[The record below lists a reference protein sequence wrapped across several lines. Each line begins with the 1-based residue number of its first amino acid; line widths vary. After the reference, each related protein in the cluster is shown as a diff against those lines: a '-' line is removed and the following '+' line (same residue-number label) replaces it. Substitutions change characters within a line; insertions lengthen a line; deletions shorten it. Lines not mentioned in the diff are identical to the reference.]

1 MTRTHL
7 ILSALA
13 AAMLS
18 TAAHAADAPELYATH
33 CAACHGDGRLG
44 GTGPALIPQ
53 TLGRMRGPAVAE
65 VITHGRPATQ
75 MPAFADTLAQ
85 DQITAISDWL
95 ATPLDTIP
103 AWGEA
108 EIRASREMAAGLS
121 PRRGPVLRRGP
132 VEPLCR
138 GGDRRP
144 PCERP

>member
-18 TAAHAADAPELYATH
+18 TAAHAADAPKLYATH

-44 GTGPALIPQ
+44 GTGPALIPE

-103 AWGEA
+103 AWGRGRNPGQPRNGRRT
-108 EIRASREMAAGLS
+108 ITPPRPRLS
-121 PRRGPVLRRGP
+121 TPTR
-132 VEPLCR
+132 
-138 GGDRRP
+138 
-144 PCERP
+144 